1 MVLTFK
7 EYQVSTISAKKQNST
22 YENPVKLLQ
31 NLIRFDTTNPPGNEE
46 ECIKYLNNILTD
58 AGFETKI
65 LAKNPK
71 RPNLITHLTGQ
82 GKTTPILLYGHV
94 DVVTVENQI
103 WKYPPF
109 EGKITEGYL
118 WGRGTLDMK
127 GGVAMMVSALLRA
140 KAENLTPPGDIVLAI
155 VCDEEQG
162 SEYGAKYLIE
172 NHSNLFKGIRYAIG
186 EFGGFTF
193 YIGKKKFYPIMVSE
207 KHICYIKVMVRG
219 PSGHGALPIHG
230 GAAAKLGAI
239 LNNLDKHSMPVHI
252 PEILKLQLNTM
263 ASNLS
268 FPSNLFMRLLKIPI
282 FTNKVLKLFG
292 AKGDAFDPLL
302 HNTVNVM
309 SIHGGEQIYGIP
321 SKIEII
327 LAATLLPG
335 YNADD
340 IIAEL
345 KKIIGDEFEYEVLYF
360 VSVPHKIDMGLFDT
374 LKDILHKTD
383 PEGVALPI
391 LMSGV
396 TDGRFFSK
404 LGIQTYGFIPMSLPE
419 EVNFIQLF
427 HNANERIPVEAIEF
441 GADSIY
447 DLLQCF
453 K

>member
-1 MVLTFK
+1 MYT
-7 EYQVSTISAKKQNST
+7 ESTKKQGFT
-22 YENPVKLLQ
+22 YKNPVEILQ

-65 LAKNPK
+65 LAKDTN
-71 RPNLITHLTGQ
+71 RPNLITRLTGQ
-82 GKTTPILLYGHV
+82 GKTNPILLYGHV
-94 DVVTVENQI
+94 DVVTTENQE

-109 EGKITEGYL
+109 EGKIAEGYL

-127 GGVAMMVSALLRA
+127 GGVAMMISALLRA
-140 KAENLTPPGDIVLAI
+140 KAENLTPAGDIVLAI

-162 SEYGAKYLIE
+162 SEYGAKYLVE

-193 YIGKKKFYPIMVSE
+193 YVGKKKFYPIMVSE
-207 KHICYIKVMVRG
+207 KALCYIKVIVRG
-219 PSGHGALPIHG
+219 PSGHGALTIHG
-230 GAAAKLGAI
+230 GAAAKLGTL
-239 LNNLDKHSMPVHI
+239 LNNLDKHSLPVHI
-252 PEILKLQLNTM
+252 PEIIKLQLNTI

-282 FTNKVLKLFG
+282 FTNKILKLLG
-292 AKGDAFDPLL
+292 SKGDAFDPLL
-302 HNTVNVM
+302 HNTVNVV
-309 SIHGGEQIYGIP
+309 SVHGGEQIYGIP
-321 SKIEII
+321 SKIEIL

-345 KKIIGDEFEYEVLYF
+345 KKIIGNEFEYENLYF
-360 VSVPHKIDMGLFDT
+360 EPVPDKIDMGLSDT
-374 LKDILHKTD
+374 LKDILHKAD
-383 PEGVALPI
+383 PKGVALPI
-391 LMSGV
+391 LLSSA

-404 LGIQTYGFIPMSLPE
+404 LGIQTYGFTPMTLPE
-419 EVNFIQLF
+419 EVNFVQLL

-441 GADSIY
+441 GTNSIY
-447 DLLQCF
+447 ELLQSF

>member
-1 MVLTFK
+1 MALNYKGT
-7 EYQVSTISAKKQNST
+7 QMSTLSAKKQNST

-31 NLIRFDTTNPPGNEE
+31 NLIRFNTTNPPGNEE

-207 KHICYIKVMVRG
+207 KHVCYIKVIVRG

-374 LKDILHKTD
+374 LKDILYKTD

-447 DLLQCF
+447 ELFQCF

>member
-1 MVLTFK
+1 MALNYKGT
-7 EYQVSTISAKKQNST
+7 QMSTLSAKKQNST

-31 NLIRFDTTNPPGNEE
+31 NLIRFNTTNPPGNEE

-207 KHICYIKVMVRG
+207 KHVCYIKVIVRG

-447 DLLQCF
+447 ELFQCF

>member
-1 MVLTFK
+1 
-7 EYQVSTISAKKQNST
+7 
-22 YENPVKLLQ
+22 
-31 NLIRFDTTNPPGNEE
+31 
-46 ECIKYLNNILTD
+46 
-58 AGFETKI
+58 
-65 LAKNPK
+65 
-71 RPNLITHLTGQ
+71 
-82 GKTTPILLYGHV
+82 
-94 DVVTVENQI
+94 
-103 WKYPPF
+103 
-109 EGKITEGYL
+109 
-118 WGRGTLDMK
+118 
-127 GGVAMMVSALLRA
+127 
-140 KAENLTPPGDIVLAI
+140 
-155 VCDEEQG
+155 
-162 SEYGAKYLIE
+162 
-172 NHSNLFKGIRYAIG
+172 
-186 EFGGFTF
+186 
-193 YIGKKKFYPIMVSE
+193 
-207 KHICYIKVMVRG
+207 
-219 PSGHGALPIHG
+219 
-230 GAAAKLGAI
+230 
-239 LNNLDKHSMPVHI
+239 
-252 PEILKLQLNTM
+252 M

-447 DLLQCF
+447 ELFQCF

>member
-1 MVLTFK
+1 MYT
-7 EYQVSTISAKKQNST
+7 ESTKKQGFIYKS
-22 YENPVKLLQ
+22 PVEILQ

-65 LAKNPK
+65 LAKDTN
-71 RPNLITHLTGQ
+71 RPNLITRLTGQ
-82 GKTTPILLYGHV
+82 GKTNPILLYGHV
-94 DVVTVENQI
+94 DVVTTENQE

-109 EGKITEGYL
+109 EGKIAEGYL

-127 GGVAMMVSALLRA
+127 GGVAMMVSALIRA

-155 VCDEEQG
+155 VSDEEQG
-162 SEYGAKYLIE
+162 SEYGAKYLVE

-193 YIGKKKFYPIMVSE
+193 YVGKKKFYPIMVSE
-207 KHICYIKVMVRG
+207 KQLCYIKVIVRG

-230 GAAAKLGAI
+230 GAAAKLGTL
-239 LNNLDKHSMPVHI
+239 LNNLNKHSLPVHI
-252 PEILKLQLNTM
+252 PEIIKLQLNTI

-268 FPSNLFMRLLKIPI
+268 FPSNLFMQLLKIPI
-282 FTNKVLKLFG
+282 FTNKILKLLG
-292 AKGDAFDPLL
+292 SKGDAFDPLL
-302 HNTVNVM
+302 HNTVNVI
-309 SIHGGEQIYGIP
+309 SVHGGEQIYGIP
-321 SKIEII
+321 SKIEIL

-335 YNADD
+335 YNADG

-345 KKIIGDEFEYEVLYF
+345 KKIIVDEFEYEIFYF
-360 VSVPHKIDMGLFDT
+360 EPVPYKIDMGLSDT

-383 PEGVALPI
+383 PEGVVLPI
-391 LMSGV
+391 ILSSA

-404 LGIQTYGFIPMSLPE
+404 LGIQTYGFTPMTLPE
-419 EVNFIQLF
+419 EVNFVQLL
-427 HNANERIPVEAIEF
+427 HNANERIPIEAVEF
-441 GADSIY
+441 GTNRIY
-447 DLLQCF
+447 ELLQNF

>member
-1 MVLTFK
+1 MYK
-7 EYQVSTISAKKQNST
+7 ESSKDQAEIYKT
-22 YENPVKLLQ
+22 PVELLQ
-31 NLIRFDTTNPPGNEE
+31 NLIRFNTTNPPGNEK
-46 ECIKYLNNILTD
+46 ECIRYLNNILTD
-58 AGFETKI
+58 AGFETKL
-65 LAKNPK
+65 LAKSTN
-71 RPNLITHLTGQ
+71 RPNLITRLAGQ
-82 GKTTPILLYGHV
+82 GKTNPMLLYGHV
-94 DVVTVENQI
+94 DVVTTENQE

-155 VCDEEQG
+155 VSDEEQG
-162 SEYGAKYLIE
+162 SEYGSKYLVE

-193 YIGKKKFYPIMVSE
+193 YVGKKKFYPIMVSE
-207 KHICYIKVMVRG
+207 KHVCYIKVIVRG
-219 PSGHGALPIHG
+219 PSGHGAFPIHG
-230 GAAAKLGAI
+230 GAAAKVGTL
-239 LNNLDKHSMPVHI
+239 LNKLDKHSMPVHI
-252 PEILKLQLNTM
+252 TEILKLQLNTM

-282 FTNKVLKLFG
+282 FTNKILKLLG
-292 AKGDAFDPLL
+292 AKGDVFDPLL

-321 SKIEII
+321 SKIEIL

-340 IIAEL
+340 VISEL
-345 KKIIGDEFEYEVLYF
+345 KKIIGDEFEYEIFYF
-360 VSVPHKIDMGLFDT
+360 EPVPHKLDMGLFDT

-383 PEGVALPI
+383 PAGVPLPI
-391 LMSGV
+391 LVSSI

-404 LGIQTYGFIPMSLPE
+404 LGIQTYGFTPMTLPE

-441 GADSIY
+441 GTNNIY
-447 DLLQCF
+447 ELLQSF

>member
-1 MVLTFK
+1 MYT
-7 EYQVSTISAKKQNST
+7 ESTKKQGFT
-22 YENPVKLLQ
+22 YKNPVEILQ

-65 LAKNPK
+65 LAKDTN
-71 RPNLITHLTGQ
+71 RPNLITRLTGQ
-82 GKTTPILLYGHV
+82 GKTNPMLLYGHV
-94 DVVTVENQI
+94 DVVTTENQE

-109 EGKITEGYL
+109 EGKIAEGYL

-155 VCDEEQG
+155 VSDEEQG
-162 SEYGAKYLIE
+162 SEYGAKYIVE

-193 YIGKKKFYPIMVSE
+193 YVGKKKFYPIMVSE
-207 KHICYIKVMVRG
+207 KHLCYIKVIVRG

-230 GAAAKLGAI
+230 GAAAKVGTL

-252 PEILKLQLNTM
+252 TEIIKLQLNTI

-282 FTNKVLKLFG
+282 FTNKILKLLG
-292 AKGDAFDPLL
+292 SNGDVFDPLL
-302 HNTVNVM
+302 HNTVNVV
-309 SIHGGEQIYGIP
+309 SVHGGEQIYGIP
-321 SKIEII
+321 SKIEIL

-360 VSVPHKIDMGLFDT
+360 VPVPHKIDMGLFDT
-374 LKDILHKTD
+374 LKDILYKTD

-391 LMSGV
+391 LVSSA

-404 LGIQTYGFIPMSLPE
+404 LGIQTYGFTPMTLPE

-427 HNANERIPVEAIEF
+427 HNANERIPLEAIEF
-441 GADSIY
+441 GTNSIY
-447 DLLQCF
+447 ELLQSF

>member
-1 MVLTFK
+1 MYT
-7 EYQVSTISAKKQNST
+7 ESTKKQGFT
-22 YENPVKLLQ
+22 YKNPVEILQ

-58 AGFETKI
+58 AGFEAKI
-65 LAKNPK
+65 LAKDTN
-71 RPNLITHLTGQ
+71 RPNLITRLTGQ
-82 GKTTPILLYGHV
+82 GKTNPMLLYGHV
-94 DVVTVENQI
+94 DVVTTENQE

-109 EGKITEGYL
+109 EGKIAEGYL

-155 VCDEEQG
+155 VSDEEQG
-162 SEYGAKYLIE
+162 SEYGAKYIVE

-193 YIGKKKFYPIMVSE
+193 YVGKKKFYPIMVSE
-207 KHICYIKVMVRG
+207 KHLCYIKVIVRG

-230 GAAAKLGAI
+230 GAAAKVGTL

-252 PEILKLQLNTM
+252 TEIIKLQLNTI

-282 FTNKVLKLFG
+282 FTNKILKLLG
-292 AKGDAFDPLL
+292 SNGDVFDPLL
-302 HNTVNVM
+302 HNTVNVV
-309 SIHGGEQIYGIP
+309 SVHGGEQIYGIP
-321 SKIEII
+321 SKIEIL

-360 VSVPHKIDMGLFDT
+360 VPVPHKIDMGLFDT
-374 LKDILHKTD
+374 LKDILYKTD

-391 LMSGV
+391 LVSSA

-404 LGIQTYGFIPMSLPE
+404 LGIQTYGFTPMTLPE

-427 HNANERIPVEAIEF
+427 HNANERIPLEAIEF
-441 GADSIY
+441 GTNSIY
-447 DLLQCF
+447 ELLQSF